1 MTLEEALNIAEGLVV
16 TDIATPAEIAE
27 AILKAWSEGFAAG
40 DTDGYANGY
49 ANGYTDGFTD
59 ANRVGEGL

>member
-1 MTLEEALNIAEGLVV
+1 MTLEEALNIAEGLRNDRAGLHAV
-16 TDIATPAEIAE
+16 AEE
-27 AILKAWSEGFAAG
+27 LMKMWSEGFAAG

-59 ANRVGEGL
+59 ANKVGEEL